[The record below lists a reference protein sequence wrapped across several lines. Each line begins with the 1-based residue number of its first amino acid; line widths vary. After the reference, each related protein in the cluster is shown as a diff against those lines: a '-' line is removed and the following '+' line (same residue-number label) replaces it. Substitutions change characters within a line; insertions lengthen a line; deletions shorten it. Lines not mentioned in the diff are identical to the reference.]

1 MDAQKKMNIGSV
13 YYVEKKV
20 VNMERV
26 TIFLYFTKHWP
37 CYKIEVAELSDMYI
51 LHKEVC
57 ACLRPSYYRV
67 SSR

>member
-26 TIFLYFTKHWP
+26 TIFLYFTKH
-37 CYKIEVAELSDMYI
+37 
-51 LHKEVC
+51 
-57 ACLRPSYYRV
+57 
-67 SSR
+67 